1 MWNILHEEV
10 MATSRYQAGG
20 KKERFANLGPFSEK
34 IVSQSIR
41 YNRLQRLLDMLLD
54 AKYLPSY
61 AMSATV
67 SFTS

>member
-1 MWNILHEEV
+1 MWNLLHDEI
-10 MATSRYQAGG
+10 MATSRYMAGG

-41 YNRLQRLLDMLLD
+41 YKRLERLLDMLLD

-61 AMSATV
+61 ALSATV
-67 SFTS
+67 STLS